1 MTPGPPVQ
9 GEECMKTIVSDFT
22 SKGVRCAGTLYLPDG
37 KGRPPVVIMAHGLGA
52 ERAFRLPAFA
62 ARFAAAGIAAYV
74 FYYRNF
80 GDSDGEPRNL
90 ISPRRHIADWLAA
103 IAHVRTLE
111 AVDVSRVALW
121 GSSFSGGHVVVAAAK
136 SKGIA
141 CIVSQVP
148 FVNGLSLFR
157 LFSFSFLISA
167 TINVIR
173 DLLRIL
179 TFRKPHLV
187 PIVGRPDTFALM
199 NTPDSWDGYTGL
211 IPKDSKW
218 KNECPVRICLE
229 IISYRPI
236 AYAGGVKC
244 PALFVIAEQDSLVDW
259 RDVLKTADRIQASEK
274 MVLASGHFE
283 PYTGEL
289 FEKVSARETGFL
301 RKVLSVDG

>member
-1 MTPGPPVQ
+1 MR
-9 GEECMKTIVSDFT
+9 TIVSDFT

-37 KGRPPVVIMAHGLGA
+37 AGRPPVVIMAHGLGA

-62 ARFAAAGIAAYV
+62 ARFAAAGIAA
-74 FYYRNF
+74 FLFDYRNF

-90 ISPRRHIADWLAA
+90 ISPRRHVADWLAA

-141 CIVSQVP
+141 GIVSQVP
-148 FVNGLSLFR
+148 FVNGFSLLR

-167 TINVIR
+167 TINGMR
-173 DLLRIL
+173 DLFRLL

-187 PIVGRPDTFALM
+187 PIVGKPDTFALM

-211 IPKDSKW
+211 IPEDSNW
-218 KNECPVRICLE
+218 KNECPARICLE
-229 IISYRPI
+229 IIGYRPI
-236 AYAGGVKC
+236 TYARRVGC

-259 RDVLKTADRIQASEK
+259 RDVAKTAGRMKNAEK
-274 MVLASGHFE
+274 IELYAGHFE

-289 FEKVSARETGFL
+289 FEKVSAQETEFL
-301 RKVLSVDG
+301 RKVLSVGR

>member
-1 MTPGPPVQ
+1 
-9 GEECMKTIVSDFT
+9 
-22 SKGVRCAGTLYLPDG
+22 
-37 KGRPPVVIMAHGLGA
+37 
-52 ERAFRLPAFA
+52 
-62 ARFAAAGIAAYV
+62 
-74 FYYRNF
+74 
-80 GDSDGEPRNL
+80 
-90 ISPRRHIADWLAA
+90 
-103 IAHVRTLE
+103 
-111 AVDVSRVALW
+111 
-121 GSSFSGGHVVVAAAK
+121 VVAAAK

-157 LFSFSFLISA
+157 LFSFSFLMSA
-167 TINVIR
+167 TINGIR